1 VHCCRW
7 RCRRLEGLSLSAW
20 PSALVCRRRDQPSQR
35 APRPRLCWS
44 RAKRPALHG
53 TLARS
58 RLGAHAGLPPCSL
71 ALTLSTRAKGNLDC
85 GLAGSWVCAQPERPQ
100 ISPPPVS
107 RHSDLQHSY
116 SAATAPASS
125 THPSLALNA
134 AASSLLH
141 RRVKAPLLQTR
152 AGPSTHQQCLQL
164 ALRSTCQRRPL
175 RTDSVESNWTRRR
188 PPGRTAAR
196 RVRGSPVSVSPLSCG
211 LPAVEL
217 QDSLQHRR
225 RERLPSPHLQQTPGS
240 VVRIALFASVR

>member
-1 VHCCRW
+1 VGSRARGCAR
-7 RCRRLEGLSLSAW
+7 SLSVPRYLHH
-20 PSALVCRRRDQPSQR
+20 PSLGTATYSTAQLQR
-35 APRPRLCWS
+35 
-44 RAKRPALHG
+44 
-53 TLARS
+53 
-58 RLGAHAGLPPCSL
+58 
-71 ALTLSTRAKGNLDC
+71 
-85 GLAGSWVCAQPERPQ
+85 
-100 ISPPPVS
+100 
-107 RHSDLQHSY
+107 SY
-116 SAATAPASS
+116 SAPASS

-152 AGPSTHQQCLQL
+152 AGPSTHRQCLQL